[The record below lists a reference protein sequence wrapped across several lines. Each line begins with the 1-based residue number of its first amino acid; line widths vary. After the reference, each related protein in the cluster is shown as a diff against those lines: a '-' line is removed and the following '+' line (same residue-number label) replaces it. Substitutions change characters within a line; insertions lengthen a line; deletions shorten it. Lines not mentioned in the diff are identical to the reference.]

1 MKLIFSK
8 FDKPKTILLK
18 YIVSFLHRVVSKS
31 SSNRTSSKLLSEVFV
46 PLLSCFPVGKTIS
59 GSGLLLKGIIEHP
72 EWIEY
77 KISINYL
84 SQIIDD
90 CLFVEDFEDYS
101 FPVSLNS
108 VEGLHRG
115 HIYISNYRLVFKQ
128 RNRADGVKIPDFS
141 LPLASISSI
150 TGKTKDKFELVI
162 KSKDGK
168 SIAFV
173 FQFLQEYQKLLNIIS
188 CYNMPQSIHM
198 LFAFTYGLFYHH
210 YHPSSI
216 SLSNIKLNTSLP
228 SSTSSINTSGLPSS
242 TSSIS
247 ISELKQS
254 ALPSS
259 TSIPYSLSSLQ
270 EKSIISR
277 KNTAQ
282 SSLGGSSQPLPS
294 PMGTPSQSK
303 VILESRSLSQP
314 HTGSSSG
321 IIRRSRDISPNHNTR
336 LSSADLYLPIN
347 TIQLSTSPTS
357 STARSNQ
364 GTPGNSSQ
372 QTQMQGSSS
381 QHHAHAHAHAHPH
394 GLSLKN
400 SIELFKNSLISNYYQ
415 DDIINLRETT
425 WGEYDCI
432 EEYFRQGL
440 LIPIQW
446 YSISCSLCKSYP
458 KDIIIPKSMKDD
470 HIHRLSKNYYEYC
483 FPTLVYYNA
492 ISSACLLRS
501 TLMIQNIPVNQASSI
516 QSNANLMKS
525 TTATSAATSN
535 ISSNNINSLNVD
547 ARNRISAAYATADID
562 KLMYFDS
569 IIQLLPNQIL
579 HSFSFTSNK
588 HDSSTSTSSS
598 NSQYLKNQKQSSFYI
613 NQLSSP
619 TPNVPSTQKQRAN
632 KHLSLGRNTKN
643 SLLSN
648 YSINSQ
654 GSSNISNSNAIHNKN
669 KHETFTFGD
678 STLIYKTLCS
688 IVHEDHTSANSR
700 IAIHQWI
707 SSICE
712 LLTISS
718 TISNKIS
725 SGESVLI
732 EDNEMNHFIIMS
744 LSMLMNDPYYCTLKV
759 FKILIEHVWIRFG
772 YPFAKFC
779 GYTTLDQPVS
789 SASDSISIF

>member
-115 HIYISNYRLVFKQ
+115 HIYISNYRLLFKQ

-228 SSTSSINTSGLPSS
+228 SSSTSINTSGLPSS

-247 ISELKQS
+247 ISELK
-254 ALPSS
+254 
-259 TSIPYSLSSLQ
+259 
-270 EKSIISR
+270 
-277 KNTAQ
+277 Q

-314 HTGSSSG
+314 HTGSSSS

-357 STARSNQ
+357 STSRSNQ

-381 QHHAHAHAHAHPH
+381 HNHPGAHAHPH

-632 KHLSLGRNTKN
+632 KHLSLG
-643 SLLSN
+643 
-648 YSINSQ
+648 
-654 GSSNISNSNAIHNKN
+654 
-669 KHETFTFGD
+669 
-678 STLIYKTLCS
+678 
-688 IVHEDHTSANSR
+688 
-700 IAIHQWI
+700 
-707 SSICE
+707 
-712 LLTISS
+712 
-718 TISNKIS
+718 
-725 SGESVLI
+725 
-732 EDNEMNHFIIMS
+732 
-744 LSMLMNDPYYCTLKV
+744 
-759 FKILIEHVWIRFG
+759 
-772 YPFAKFC
+772 
-779 GYTTLDQPVS
+779 
-789 SASDSISIF
+789 